1 VKVASESQP
10 PLDLVH
16 RPAQLLTRIHVEH
29 VRVKIQGVFNDAG
42 FEKSERKKGAKCK
55 LWQRG
60 PFQANEA
67 GSASRWPRG

>member
-29 VRVKIQGVFNDAG
+29 VRVKIQGVFDDAG
-42 FEKSERKKGAKCK
+42 FEKSERKKV
-55 LWQRG
+55 REM
-60 PFQANEA
+60 QAVATRTFPSE
-67 GSASRWPRG
+67 